1 MAIELVRK
9 PSETP
14 NVINYDDYRMLR
26 YATGGYNGVN
36 GKYANKCAYEIEG
49 SNFKIKSGEI
59 FLYGVQSK
67 IDGIGET
74 ITVVNISGTQYYS
87 VYLEV
92 DLSIVDNQKTTIK
105 SLYDAVAYPT
115 IDAGDDLTELETG
128 IARLELYRFEVS
140 SGVISNVVQRFSLID
155 VGNVL
160 HAENADLATNATNAD
175 NSIKN
180 NNNTYSALTQNSN
193 NQLRV
198 GSVDNVEV
206 IEKRTLLWKGNPTNS
221 VNLSN
226 FNLQENDEIDIRC
239 LPNADYV
246 ASSIVEYFRLV
257 LSSTERSYNF
267 TFSGVVEALQ
277 QPRLGVY
284 AKDIY
289 YSLSSVYCEEDRYM
303 FFQAASQ
310 TPGAAVTLQEIGQND
325 NPAVITEVWKVIK

>member
-9 PSETP
+9 PSLTP
-14 NVINYDDYRMLR
+14 NVVNYDDYRMLR

-36 GKYANKCAYEIEG
+36 SKYANKCAYEIEG

-59 FLYGVQSK
+59 FLHGVQSK

-74 ITVVNISGTQYYS
+74 ITVVNIAGTQYYS

-105 SLYDAVAYPT
+105 SLYNAVAYPT
-115 IDAGDDLTELETG
+115 IEVGDDLTELQTG
-128 IARLELYRFEVS
+128 VARLELYRFTAS
-140 SGVISNVVQRFSLID
+140 SGVISNVAQRFSLIE

-180 NNNTYSALTQNSN
+180 NDNTYSSLTQNLN

-198 GSVDNVEV
+198 GNVDNVEV

-221 VNLSN
+221 VDLSG

-239 LPNADYV
+239 LLTSDY
-246 ASSIVEYFRLV
+246 AGSSVVEYFRLV
-257 LSSTERSYNF
+257 LSSTERWYNF
-267 TFSGVVEALQ
+267 TFSTVLQALP

-284 AKDIY
+284 AKDIC
-289 YSLSSVYCEEDRYM
+289 YSLSSVYCEEERYM
-303 FFQAASQ
+303 NFEAASQ
-310 TPGAAVTLQEIGQND
+310 TPGAAVTLQAIHQLD